1 MEEFEASSATAAETL
16 AKEFAAEKNDIIC
29 GFLKEKEII
38 ELMHREEMNDLVKKF
53 EEEKEYLR
61 HEFELEKEDLWQ
73 GCQKQQ
79 VEKRNEF
86 QREREKNETKQA
98 KDRQS
103 FERTLQMKYKDE
115 KLKMRQEYEDVIAEK
130 NEEIKMLRRE
140 LLRAQHQGDGLTR
153 SSPDDD
159 IYIKRSEHEDELR
172 RASNNFEFEKLEL
185 ERKCDRQKAEIVQV
199 FANQA
204 ERMNANF
211 DEEKQRMQQD
221 HQKELE
227 FKLDVTERLLAEK
240 SDLERKRM
248 IQQFEREITELKES
262 LEIGFKDRLLEKQ
275 EALDELEK
283 EKDALLNA
291 LHTERFSLAQ
301 VYNREISLLTNP
313 DQVTKE
319 DVEVALIDEIAK
331 LKQEHDNALI
341 EMDGKHKK
349 KIEVIKRG
357 QQPTKELELKHR
369 KEIERLKK
377 EFEKEKE
384 RLEAEFRKEQFNLL
398 KSFEFERN
406 DLDQRCEEIMNEK
419 EMEIQQKE
427 EDMRLLYEGE
437 LDELKSIVE
446 KQREELEVSK
456 QKLGDLAGEMEE
468 FVSEKSR
475 IEERLYKESN
485 QSQNL
490 EQTIDKNLRRY
501 EKILTEAEELHQQE
515 ISEKEKE
522 FTREINELKKR
533 LENENLDLQK
543 ENETIKLKLEEIQ
556 LATEN
561 AFVTN
566 SENILES
573 DLVGN
578 SASDEE
584 RSPAMGKEKSENVG
598 KKSTLQG
605 KEGQKVPVDKQERV
619 ERPLEKKEGK
629 VEGRVESSRI
639 EHDVN
644 AFLHKIR
651 EKLRNCIPEEENED
665 ILKGLQKSNKRMK
678 DAISQTIVEIDNL
691 CAGEDEHG
699 DVSLGDEQPKFS
711 IEVQLLA
718 LENILNEGDSS
729 LGSAKPGKDQLNE
742 KLRSIFIHAHR
753 CHEVE
758 KIKLKEE
765 HQDEINKL
773 LKEVAD
779 EKRVRVQDS
788 LETLRCFQELDLS
801 GDQFQNYG
809 ALKPPTEEKGTST
822 DDPDCTKDISS
833 LNGKTR
839 TGKENSTTPSDIKE
853 ELRSEKEDM
862 RRSIEELEKSF
873 MKEKEMLMEKLQT
886 QHKDFVMGADG
897 EIIENLLK
905 QKSSL
910 EDAFN
915 LERFY
920 LSRLYYLEMKE
931 ELEDILC
938 RKNEKMKR
946 DFERDKMVIVLKYES
961 EIADLHNLLAEK
973 GEMELRL
980 LQDRNDTMQK
990 LLASQKRNSP
1000 ERGKAGDRRNKKE
1013 RLEREKEKLEVKI
1026 PLKKEIAE
1034 LQKKRQ
1040 QEHEVAVANLKE
1052 AFDLIMDIMS
1062 SPPSFSRD
1070 DDQQLDRHS
1079 FVSEDPITSSVNSP
1093 EDKRSERNMNLT
1105 KTILLSEDDICC
1117 KDELKAALENLVEQV
1132 LKEDEDSVYDSETTS
1147 GASSDLESDDSG
1159 PTTVNGES
1167 DEGAYSGPESSDG
1180 DTLHIKKAELDF
1192 VFNLERFN
1200 LGRVYHGEYRDSLRK
1215 AMKKLAKAKDSLRNK
1230 RKDLENDMLSGIKTL
1245 VERTKFGD
1253 KNRPVSK
1260 RGIDA
1265 DTPEGEQ
1272 AVIIDHEDR
1281 THDDRQSTKTNKE
1294 DDRTANVSRDDELLE
1309 DFDGEIEND
1318 NIEDKKDKIP
1328 EETLEQPRLPG
1339 DESPKAVKAVIE
1351 DKLPG
1356 EVIWNEKNNQ
1366 DRPPSENYV
1375 ENAPMA
1381 DKNETEPES
1390 EIDPA
1395 ITVGNEDSPARLLK
1409 EPSLFEEKANEKSVT
1424 EQRDSISPSV
1434 ETTESQGLQYDKEKE
1449 PDSGAKIAPKD
1460 TSSEKPASKD
1470 DKLTTGDEGEVS
1482 RGRKAEE
1489 EDEPEIKPR
1498 NESFEKG
1505 GKKNIGKN
1513 KGNENQHAK
1522 QPIIAETKNLDD
1534 TDGERSEPGIKVR
1547 DPLEEKPLNKKP
1559 EKSTE
1564 ERGEAFQSNE
1574 GVDEDAG
1581 ERQEIMEEEIKA
1593 NINAKVST
1601 FEEPFIQN
1609 FERPTEGSGSTE
1621 EYEDSGKLDS
1631 EEQSANVEILT
1642 EAKDEDHVKGTK
1654 EDERIS
1660 AEKKS
1665 KDRDA
1670 TEVSTGED
1678 TKALDTESKVREK
1691 EEQPVMGKEDESRTP
1706 LDEEKWAAYD
1716 DDEGECREDN
1726 KTEDHAVEPDGE
1738 SELGNANVFKM
1749 KIEPSD
1755 MLTKEGEIFEQN
1767 DTPENDRLSETSNTQ
1782 SQTTDE
1788 EIENLHRQG
1797 SKSPVC
1803 DEDLIKQLN
1812 RNNKILQDKFNLLR
1826 ELVGRGFVDAIQELS
1841 DESDKEEN
1849 LIAIESLNNLYAEK
1863 EQLTDELK
1871 QVDLQMKELS
1881 EAGNDNL
1888 TDLNKRL
1895 DNEEMRLLHSL
1906 GKIDKSL
1913 KMDDDEKLTEHL
1925 LKEKEDVC
1933 TKLDEINNLLN
1944 EHKGVIVEPRNS
1956 DALTLPRLMC
1966 KKDVLKD
1973 DLYEKARQLNYK
1985 AKMLEKATHESGK
1998 ENQKMKNSLNSLTAQ
2013 LAALEDGLKESDND
2027 AYPAKSNK
2035 ELPPETKSL
2044 VKSKREAE
2052 NLRAKLEREIKREE
2066 SDIGRYGR
2074 MLEEQRN
2081 RLQPFKRKRKRIQDS
2096 LDLPSSTV
2104 SNEGNQ
2110 VSKQGGNYVKDG
2122 AEASDKSKTEAQ
2134 LVDKDNVSDSNDAE
2148 NERHLVVKAKI
2159 EELDFAISNL
2169 KLPLE
2174 LDKEVIEGI
2183 PVADILGIVNRVKPH
2198 TEEDLKCLDEE
2209 ILQEQDKLREA
2220 GFIHPSKLIEDLE
2233 EKENLTKEIDE
2244 LNNYKSSVDGF
2255 RNEDDFPFVNQLKN
2269 LIFKKESL
2277 EEKIFKLDSEVANEQ
2292 CNFLDA
2298 RQFKITGKLNVESES
2313 NIKGLLDIK
2322 ETLVTGLQDVNEKIL
2337 QSLSVGGLKGSQPE
2351 FIEECVERKVKL
2363 EDEIEKLQYKIDEET
2378 ISAAEMLADLLKQ
2391 KCAIN
2396 EELINIKENAIEEAK
2411 RLQREVSCN
2420 ADIPEEMNELLNRAL
2435 LTLEPETMSA
2445 GLQEGQELRQRQRVM
2460 EESVREKAES
2470 LREAKRLE
2478 QDPDEVEGTLEQ
2490 VIREKIPV
2498 DKKLRKIYEDQ
2509 NESKGTRLPLS
2520 FASKKQQEKRTG
2532 AKKLEHEPSMDGDTL
2547 DKLIACNTLE
2557 GTSIQEPLKD
2567 NDYASEAT
2575 LSLTS
2580 THEKDETDKGS
2591 EQSENCSGDKRREL
2605 QNSLHKTENR
2615 LKDMLQISRPSD
2627 ESEKYDLEKLKSL
2640 IAEKV
2645 KLKEDLRQTKLLEDL
2660 LNKKETLLQEQFCGK
2675 DAWKDHWER
2684 KREQE
2689 TELNKL
2695 NTLIFRRENE
2705 MLGMEA
2711 KKADK
2716 EKRLDKLNNDQ
2727 EALEEKIQTLKEN
2740 IDEER
2745 RVIEASLEALETTIS
2760 EQEKRSSEDEQALKQ
2775 ELLVLQDEIESCK
2788 KEAEEVEHEL
2798 NALKKENRQ
2807 AATPGDV
2814 LNLEKLLV
2822 EKENLREYLAEIDV
2836 TLDNS
2841 QTDAIEQ
2848 AAPTNIEELR
2858 KQKKELEI
2866 KLEEIREE
2874 RTKLDVEFEDEEM
2887 DEVMKELAKLKN
2899 ELEERRREISEQIR
2913 GSGVLGK
2920 LAEKR
2925 KERESK
2931 MPRYYI
2937 EGILDEMA
2945 RDEKTL
2951 TELIKEQED
2960 LKAASQRRRERLEDV
2975 VDLVKSKVGENLFK
2989 VITSIDPED
2998 SQPDRENEYRPG
3010 IDEVQGNE
3018 ATISKI
3024 LSDISAENKE
3034 LRHMNGELNSDLETL
3049 KEKTG
3054 EELVAVLLKQNQP
3067 EKELELQD
3075 LIVAVLD
3082 SEETLASLLWKQKE
3096 EMDSIK
3102 DMLGKDLLD
3111 SVLGKKSTLDTS
3123 NDVDST
3129 VELMAPTIMKKY
3141 DEDLQH
3147 VIAVYEKELDNLSHE
3162 NDLLKE
3168 KLGKDLSQA
3177 LLQMSNLPEPQVD
3190 MHNTEQ
3196 DPYSPSNTQGIKA
3209 GFDEVQFEGKPLST
3223 AVTKAGNSQSFVEG
3237 RVLPLKESFDSD
3249 STIAAGCETDSEK
3262 ERIAK
3267 ESIGSHDVLQPDTM
3281 EIKEP
3286 ERQQNQQVEDID
3298 LVNTDTLPEE
3308 DTTSS
3313 IKQSS
3318 IEARLD
3324 NIVESYFGSPVRKSK
3339 SHFSDEEEGMATGSL
3354 KAPAIMRHNGN
3365 TLEEVIAQYENDLE
3379 RSTNET
3385 TGGDSL
3391 RRNDRTDFQILD
3403 DIPEEEETVQGIL
3416 KAQDKNREILRLL
3429 KERLGEDLV
3438 YALVNESEEERHLD
3452 DPTTD
3457 DITSSEGEK
3466 HPIKSDIVG
3475 VGESK
3480 EDDKRKTQE
3489 KSQLTQ
3495 RHKPVKE
3502 HTLPEAE
3509 EKEDLKKKVSTRTKP
3524 AILKDD
3530 DSYSGQ
3536 GNLPEEDLPNRR
3548 ILKAPSIA
3556 IENKKTLADVIA
3568 SYENGLDS
3576 LQSKLGPSL
3585 TNTLLSMEN
3594 PTIGESEDS
3603 DHRMKE
3609 TPKKEW
3615 KEEAL
3620 SKKEQGKAD
3629 DKDNDMKID
3638 NKVTNAQQKTTER
3651 VSVEETYPAKELKA
3665 PDIMATSGKTLE
3677 EVIEDYEERIN
3688 EELNNLEKEVSL
3700 LKEKLGKDLFH
3711 TLFPQP
3717 NIEGEP
3723 SQTEKI
3729 DKQYPKESKP
3739 ESFSMVKVVS
3749 ADDDLKAK
3757 SLLRDDGNTVENVL
3771 RKYERQLE
3779 ELAKLAPN
3787 ENNEGISILDLT
3799 SNYEDKLADLKN
3811 ENKAFADRL
3820 KNLTEII
3827 GPDLLNK
3834 LENMEGEDS
3843 RKNDEDIDGV
3853 GEDGTQVAET
3863 MQKEGKSL
3871 EKVVRNYEKEL
3882 EVLREMFPNQGEE
3895 NDSISDI
3902 IKRYEDKIDDLE
3914 NRIKSLQ
3921 KGHDRLVN
3929 KIGNDLVGDIETS
3942 MLDDKESDGDTIY
3955 DPDGKLSTKQATFK
3969 SKDEGRLNAPEI
3981 MRRDDSTLEGV
3992 LETYEKALGLLP
4004 RQPGPPDDSFVDDK
4018 MHTFHGL
4025 MRENKILKDALG
4037 DSLATDLTATAEKA
4051 TAPISGV
4058 INPIFH
4064 LQGASKEGDETGE
4077 LNGLSEIMK
4086 QPGEQDA
4093 KDGMAIG
4100 SDVSQLEA
4108 KEPVKDAKETI
4119 ENTLKNYEKELKALR
4134 KLVPSEISEGVP
4146 VSDLVKEYEDTI
4158 EKLETEKN
4166 TLLTM
4171 LNDLNKNIGPGLM
4184 DEMQNFNTTKKE
4196 SGSDRLDGKKPFDL
4210 HAPVLMK
4217 NENKTLEDLIK
4228 RYENELGALRKLVPC
4243 QGEEAGAI
4251 SDIIRDYEDR
4261 LKDLGDKNRILNGE
4275 LSELEEKIGH
4285 GLVIDLKNV
4294 AINKAEETESV
4305 SETDEIGNTSV
4316 NKESHRDRFDGR
4328 KPSDLHAPILMENE
4342 KETLE
4347 GVIKR
4352 YENELNALR
4361 KLVPHEGQDASAISH
4376 IIKDYEDRL
4385 EDLADKNKILNDEL
4399 CGLKKAIGHGL
4410 VTDLKSLTVRKAG
4423 SMRSGSAT
4431 DENGNTSS
4439 NKESGSDR
4447 LDGRKPFELH
4457 APILMENE
4465 NKTLEGVVERYE
4477 NELDALRKLVP
4488 HQGEEAWEISDIIKD
4503 YEDRLEDLADT
4514 NQILKDELCGL
4525 EKKIGHGLVTDLKNL
4540 AVSEAEAKGG
4550 LSETDNGNTSAMKMK
4565 RTLKAPEIMNEKRL
4579 PLENIVATYEQDI
4592 YNLEREKNAYKNG
4605 LGQGLALVLMQL
4617 AKDRGSYSPEEFET
4631 YDLPATSKSNK
4642 ELPDKQEE
4650 QSEETN
4656 SKNMKQPIQKAVD
4669 DVETD
4674 DPATRPD
4681 ELKATDILREEGK
4694 DLGKILKN
4702 YERELEALR
4711 QITPDKIEDGMSIS
4725 DLINNYE
4732 DRFDNLKSENK
4743 LLSRKLDNLV
4753 ETIGQDLYDALD
4765 NFHLEGEQ
4773 GDAKDYPSDRA
4784 IDIEVVNLMKSDDR
4798 TLQNALKNY
4807 EKELIALRKLVPVE
4821 QGERSSI
4828 SDVIKEYE
4836 GKLEEIQQRNKD
4848 LRNNLEK
4855 LEEKIGSNLFKDLNK
4870 TYPEEDGAGSTSDNV
4885 GSQQKVWQSE
4895 TQLRS
4900 GTTDLKTEK
4909 ELTLEDILTSQEK
4922 DLKDLTKE
4930 NKALKD
4936 GLGPR
4941 LAKTLL
4947 NVAEEKEMSP
4957 RKDLAA
4963 RSHESKTKVTEE
4975 PIASTLPKRG
4985 KGYKK
4990 QRIDKGSMEDLTKVY
5005 AQPFEQTNND
5015 EADIST
5021 ASPLGD
5027 LKAETLIRNEGR
5039 TIENILKNHE
5049 KEIQTLTELIPSNNG
5064 ISISD
5069 VVAKYEDS
5077 IESLENEK
5085 HLLISRLDN
5094 LEQKIGPKLFSAVE
5108 NGEPKVDL
5116 RLEDDK
5122 DHRHE
5127 GTLMAPGVMQADGRT
5142 LENVVKTYEKELDA
5156 LRSLLPNEGE
5166 GRSINDMVKDY
5177 EDKLDQLIGENESLR
5192 SDSER
5197 LVKRI
5202 GPSLANDIQ
5211 NLEEV
5216 SNDIIEGVNQSDEKS
5231 DSETENL
5238 VKDLKVTKIMDVKK
5252 STLEDVLETYENA
5265 LGIFLSDSSPTMDE
5279 LSSESFI
5286 DNHKST
5292 IEELKQQND
5301 ILKNSLGVSLS
5312 QRLLDIAKDDE
5323 GSYKNEETAKI
5334 TGEETDR
5341 DFKAKESITVSKHPT
5356 QESSQKDAVR
5366 KRQSSPGELKAESF
5380 VREEGR
5386 TIENILKNYEKE
5398 LEALKSLVPTDSNQQ
5413 MDAISSLVTKYED
5426 EIDELKKDKSNFKE
5440 RLEFLESKIGPELMN
5455 DMEKQKYLDTKGNE
5469 DGLEGVRSELKAPG
5483 IMEEENRT
5491 LEAVIKCYEKE
5502 LDALRKLAPNQE
5514 DGQQVSISDII
5525 KDYEEKLDELKE
5537 KNNVLQS
5544 DYDSLTDRLGRNLV
5558 KDIQRLGEDDFERE
5572 PYFKEES
5579 ETKGEMKT
5587 AETGKQLNAPKIMQ
5601 ENNLTLE
5608 NILEIYEDTL
5618 GFNFDRPDSLNEDT
5632 GNAKVTENQL
5642 QAFKDLQEEHKIL
5655 KNTLGETL
5663 ARNILE
5669 MGKAKERE
5677 ALGHDD
5683 DSMQCKDA
5691 ERHDT
5696 FSELAQDERYFDRE
5710 ESTPSDDFK
5719 ANALLRNKGSTVED
5733 VLKNYEKEI
5742 EALSKLIPSEAEL
5755 GYSISD
5761 LIRDYEERIEGL
5773 KTKSCSLQSRLEY
5786 LTQKIGQDLVTDL
5799 ESPASARK
5807 RTEDDLKATKVA
5819 QKDGKTLEDIVR
5831 NYEKELEALRKI
5843 VAEQGENPYTI
5854 ADMVQEYQDKVE
5866 QFKIENESLKNEF
5879 GFLKQRIGSDLI
5891 EDVIT
5896 INSEVTKNDSNNN
5909 EEAQIVNNQSKLKA
5923 PRIMQ
5928 EKNATLEDVL
5938 QSYEMALSTTSG
5950 DEVMSKVRDDLH
5962 DKRIENLQRE
5972 NKVLKDSLGD
5982 NLAQRLLEANVVKD
5996 VARSKQFDD
6005 LKSPTP
6011 QVHRE
6016 TDKEKEAGE
6025 SEHPSPEV
6033 LASELKATA
6042 LIIDEGRT
6050 IENVLRNYERDL
6062 EALSRIDRNEAEIT
6076 SSNNARYGNEIL
6088 KFSLKKD
6095 EQDAVADRVG
6105 DPMTSASNRV
6115 SRSSDDEIE
6124 LLKEKVG
6131 SDLINELL
6139 LIDENDSGPKRRWEA
6154 VEKMKEEENTLAD
6167 ILDTYER
6174 ELERLKREKNAIEA
6188 LVNDNEGDDQSAL
6201 DIISQYEDEIEHLKN
6216 KNKEFEARLSV
6227 LIARIGDNLINDVLS
6242 IHYHQARMPRSSL
6255 RALEIMGKEER
6266 QLSAIL
6272 EQYENDITKLARE
6285 NEVLKAIA
6293 SKEKVDGKPLTSL
6306 VSEYERK
6313 IQKLLDDK
6321 HRAEVNLRVLSEKVG
6336 GSLASALLRPGEKGQ
6351 STPLDALQI
6360 MENERKTLAEV
6371 TEQYETDLA
6380 RIKREIGALKGL
6392 VSKDLETSSFMDR
6405 ILKYQDEISKLNN
6418 KIQEQALLEKKVGI
6432 DLSRQLTTLD
6442 ENVGESLQNVT
6453 FKAIDIL
6460 EKDKDTTLADVLKDY
6475 EEELPKK
6482 EHEILTLKELV
6493 SGDILEIA
6501 TSQEN
6506 EIDELKKVKSILAN
6520 ELDLISDK
6528 IGRELADEIMK
6539 RPHQQRKPEL
6549 NQFYIE
6555 IVERMETE
6563 AKPLADILEDYEK
6576 EIGLTRNRNEELR
6589 NRENTFAEVSEKI
6602 GKDLLNELLKGDS
6615 PEGSQTDTKPLF
6627 QALELMSME
6636 EKTLGEVI
6644 VNYENELEKLR
6655 RENGAL
6661 RLLPE
6666 KGTSQGNSVL
6676 DILSNYEEKIEK
6688 LTEENREFNKRLQ
6701 KLSERVGAELT
6712 NELLKLPDVLGKS
6725 SAESVIELKA
6735 LKRLND
6741 GQITLA
6747 HVLQNYERR
6756 LREDEEDDLGP
6767 LISGK
6772 PITEDVK
6779 YAELVRVS
6787 ESEPEITDSKDEPF
6801 KKSRHLPRDVLNEI
6815 DSDLYRPV
6823 DSKEISPADQEQMKN
6838 LVDVNT
6844 TLRNKVDRLSR
6855 MVGRELAEEL
6865 MRPPE
6870 DIDGDF
6876 KAAVKFS
6883 SVRDLYA
6890 FDDVVTERATLAQ
6903 VLESYEKQLK
6913 ETSQNEKADPGQ
6925 PLVEGRILKEDIKRA
6940 HLVRANEYEITALI
6954 MPGDQCSVEEN
6965 ICDIGEG
6972 EIVRHHK
6979 LPSADSHLAQDEEGT
6994 AATNKHAG
7002 RDETDSRIAPVDL
7015 DLTAL
7020 EDLIWDKPQTMTH
7033 SKESVTESASCK
7045 DQGIVQEEIIRVEIS
7060 KREEHFNSEYM
7071 EELFGSDFK
7080 VLKQEDQHEE
7090 PDSKWAEMYLNEKP
7104 SETSE
7109 SDNYELESLQN
7120 KVKELEKE
7128 LEEEKNLKK
7137 RYEKD
7142 VQDLLQDIV
7151 DLKMQ
7156 QTVDEDDETQEY
7168 TRNRIKEEIELMQD
7182 NKQLQEDLRM
7192 EKKKRLS
7199 IEESK
7204 KDLLDEVDS
7213 LMREKEILLR
7223 QQNDAKD
7230 NEKLL
7235 EDMINL
7241 RKKLGELDTE
7251 NKHLNK
7257 EVKELKEALSDVVV
7271 NHDDEKNKLLADC
7284 EKEKSQMMEELM
7296 SSKLELE
7303 NQLQELLGMNDDLK
7317 GTINNLQDELKESS
7331 EKLSMEGTTP
7341 TEHEPRGAEIN
7352 NNEETSIFLV
7362 QKLKLLEKEANENE
7376 RNLLRERE
7384 KNEKLK
7390 EQLDGTENVLK
7401 QTLTKHQDEIKSIQ
7415 TKKAMQEDELRKEIE
7430 ILASK
7435 LQLEKES
7442 AEQQRIDLEI
7452 TVQRERERLKEDIEI
7467 EHEREKK
7474 RLKYEFEDKEEEITR
7489 QGRNR
7494 SAELEEQWKKEREE
7508 LQAIFR
7514 VEKEKLQKAFDDELN
7529 TKITENDEQYKRKN
7543 EEMTK
7548 EMNQKF
7554 AKEKME
7560 ITATVEKKIYE
7571 QLLDKNITAETDFQE
7586 VLSKILQEHAKEIEG
7601 VESDIRKAEERF
7613 KEDKNK
7619 LIEQNDSEKGALK
7632 KLHEDEKK
7640 ALESTIQNLL
7650 KEVVRLK
7657 QQRKEIRMIH
7667 KKEKET
7673 MEEVYE
7679 RDRITLKEDWEQYK
7693 RDLLEKLQEDFDKK
7707 LESETTKVGTRLE
7720 EMKQELGKSEQR
7732 RKELE
7737 ERLKGNAIDSEHV
7750 RACGEAK
7757 GDKIDKDD
7765 EVHAR
7770 ELKAVKKSLEEE
7782 YDNKLKEEK
7791 RKFEET
7797 LQGLR
7802 REIGNLQEKRRLIQD
7817 KIYNQDPT
7825 LVDRNLIEKSIANY
7839 KAEILSKMEEEVTQ
7853 KIAREKK
7860 PLEETIKEQQIEIDD
7875 LKKQRWE
7882 LRNQIRRER
7891 SKLEDEFDLERERM
7905 ENQFLREK
7913 EELKNKLETRLQ
7925 REMTKRVMEDKVNRA
7940 VSPISNVSTE
7950 FCFKKHIS

>member
-16 AKEFAAEKNDIIC
+16 AKEFAEEKNDIIC

-38 ELMHREEMNDLVKKF
+38 ELMHREEMIDLVKKF

-61 HEFELEKEDLWQ
+61 HEFELEKEGLLQ
-73 GCQKQQ
+73 GFQKQQ

-86 QREREKNETKQA
+86 QCEREKVETKQA

-140 LLRAQHQGDGLTR
+140 LLRTQHQGGGLTR
-153 SSPDDD
+153 SSPDGD

-172 RASNNFEFEKLEL
+172 RASNNFEIEKLEL

-221 HQKELE
+221 HQKELQ
-227 FKLDVTERLLAEK
+227 FKLEVTERLLAEK

-275 EALDELEK
+275 EALDELQKEK
-283 EKDALLNA
+283 EALLNA

-319 DVEVALIDEIAK
+319 DVEVAFIDEIAK

-341 EMDGKHKK
+341 EMDGQHKK

-384 RLEAEFRKEQFNLL
+384 SLEVEFRKEQFNLL

-406 DLDQRCEEIMNEK
+406 DLDQRYEEIVNEK

-427 EDMRLLYEGE
+427 EDMRLLYERE
-437 LDELKSIVE
+437 LEELKSIVE

-490 EQTIDKNLRRY
+490 EQTVDKNLRRY
-501 EKILTEAEELHQQE
+501 EKMLKEAEELHQQE

-522 FTREINELKKR
+522 FTREINELRKR

-561 AFVTN
+561 AFVTS

-578 SASDEE
+578 GASDEE
-584 RSPAMGKEKSENVG
+584 RSPAMGKEKSEHVG
-598 KKSTLQG
+598 DKNLLQG
-605 KEGQKVPVDKQERV
+605 KEGQKGPVDKQERV

-629 VEGRVESSRI
+629 VEGHVQSSRI

-665 ILKGLQKSNKRMK
+665 ILKGLQISNKRMK
-678 DAISQTIVEIDNL
+678 DAINQTIVEIDNL

-699 DVSLGDEQPKFS
+699 VASLGDEQPKFS
-711 IEVQLLA
+711 IEVHLLA
-718 LENILNEGDSS
+718 LENILKEGDSF
-729 LGSAKPGKDQLNE
+729 LGSEKPGKDQLNE

-765 HQDEINKL
+765 HQEEINKL

-788 LETLRCFQELDLS
+788 LETLRCFQELDPS

-822 DDPDCTKDISS
+822 DDRDCTKDISS
-833 LNGKTR
+833 PNGKTR
-839 TGKENSTTPSDIKE
+839 TGKENGATPSDIEE

-862 RRSIEELEKSF
+862 RRSIAELEKSF
-873 MKEKEMLMEKLQT
+873 MREKEMLMEKLQT
-886 QHKDFVMGADG
+886 QHKDFVMRADG

-910 EDAFN
+910 EEAFN

-931 ELEDILC
+931 ELEDILR

-946 DFERDKMVIVLKYES
+946 DFEHDKMVIVLKYES

-990 LLASQKRNSP
+990 LLASQKRKSP

-1013 RLEREKEKLEVKI
+1013 RLEREKEKMEVKI

-1040 QEHEVAVANLKE
+1040 KEHEVAVANLKE

-1062 SPPSFSRD
+1062 SPPSFSRED
-1070 DDQQLDRHS
+1070 DEQLDRYS
-1079 FVSEDPITSSVNSP
+1079 FVSEDPITSSVNLP
-1093 EDKRSERNMNLT
+1093 EDKRSERSMKLT
-1105 KTILLSEDDICC
+1105 KELLLSEDDICS

-1132 LKEDEDSVYDSETTS
+1132 LKEEEDSVYDSETTS

-1167 DEGAYSGPESSDG
+1167 DEGAYSGPESNDG

-1200 LGRVYHGEYRDSLRK
+1200 LGRVYYGEYRDSLRK
-1215 AMKKLAKAKDSLRNK
+1215 ATKKLAKAKDSLRNK
-1230 RKDLENDMLSGIKTL
+1230 RKDLENDMLSGIQTL

-1253 KNRPVSK
+1253 KNSSVSK
-1260 RGIDA
+1260 GGTDA
-1265 DTPEGEQ
+1265 ETPEGEQ
-1272 AVIIDHEDR
+1272 AVITDHEDR
-1281 THDDRQSTKTNKE
+1281 TQDDREPTKTNKE
-1294 DDRTANVSRDDELLE
+1294 DDRTANVSGDDELLE
-1309 DFDGEIEND
+1309 DSHGDIEND
-1318 NIEDKKDKIP
+1318 HIEAKKDNFQDKIP
-1328 EETLEQPRLPG
+1328 EETLEQPTLPG

-1351 DKLPG
+1351 DRPPA

-1366 DRPPSENYV
+1366 DRPPGENYV

-1381 DKNETEPES
+1381 DRNKTETES
-1390 EIDPA
+1390 EVDPG
-1395 ITVGNEDSPARLLK
+1395 ITKVNEDSPARLLK

-1434 ETTESQGLQYDKEKE
+1434 GTTESPGLQYDKEKE

-1460 TSSEKPASKD
+1460 TSSEKPASND

-1482 RGRKAEE
+1482 RGSKGEE
-1489 EDEPEIKPR
+1489 EDEPEMKSR
-1498 NESFEKG
+1498 NEFFEKRA
-1505 GKKNIGKN
+1505 KKNIGEN
-1513 KGNENQHAK
+1513 KGNENQHAT
-1522 QPIIAETKNLDD
+1522 QPILAETEDLGD
-1534 TDGERSEPGIKVR
+1534 TDGERLEPGMKVR
-1547 DPLEEKPLNKKP
+1547 DPPEENPLNKKS
-1559 EKSTE
+1559 EKPTE
-1564 ERGEAFQSNE
+1564 ERGEAFQS
-1574 GVDEDAG
+1574 
-1581 ERQEIMEEEIKA
+1581 
-1593 NINAKVST
+1593 T
-1601 FEEPFIQN
+1601 FEEAFIQS

-1631 EEQSANVEILT
+1631 EEQSVSVQVLT
-1642 EAKDEDHVKGTK
+1642 EAEDEDHVKGTK

-1660 AEKKS
+1660 AGKKS

-1670 TEVSTGED
+1670 TEVSAGED
-1678 TKALDTESKVREK
+1678 TKALDTESEVGEK
-1691 EEQPVMGKEDESRTP
+1691 EEQPVMGKADESHTL
-1706 LDEEKWAAYD
+1706 LDEEEWVAYD
-1716 DDEGECREDN
+1716 DNEGECREDN
-1726 KTEDHAVEPDGE
+1726 KTEDHAVEPNGE
-1738 SELGNANVFKM
+1738 FELGNATEFKM

-1755 MLTKEGEIFEQN
+1755 MLTKEGEIFEEN
-1767 DTPENDRLSETSNTQ
+1767 DTPENDRLSEMLNTQ

-1812 RNNKILQDKFNLLR
+1812 KNNKILQDKFNLLR
-1826 ELVGRGFVDAIQELS
+1826 ELVGRRFVDAIQELS
-1841 DESDKEEN
+1841 DENDKEKN
-1849 LIAIESLNNLYAEK
+1849 LIALESLNNLYAEK

-1871 QVDLQMKELS
+1871 QVDSQMKELS
-1881 EAGNDNL
+1881 EAGDDNL

-1895 DNEEMRLLHSL
+1895 DDEEMRLLHSL
-1906 GKIDKSL
+1906 GKIDKAL
-1913 KMDDDEKLTEHL
+1913 KMNDDEKLTEHL

-1933 TKLDEINNLLN
+1933 TKLDEISNLLN
-1944 EHKGVIVEPRNS
+1944 EHKGVIIEPRNS

-1973 DLYEKARQLNYK
+1973 DLCEKARHLNFK
-1985 AKMLEKATHESGK
+1985 AKMLEKATDESEK
-1998 ENQKMKNSLNSLTAQ
+1998 EKEKMKSALNRLTAQ
-2013 LAALEDGLKESDND
+2013 LAALEDGLKESDDD

-2044 VKSKREAE
+2044 VKSEKEAE
-2052 NLRAKLEREIKREE
+2052 NLRAKLEREIKRAE

-2096 LDLPSSTV
+2096 LDLPNSKV
-2104 SNEGNQ
+2104 SNDGNQ
-2110 VSKQGGNYVKDG
+2110 VSKQSRNYVKDG
-2122 AEASDKSKTEAQ
+2122 VEASDKRKTEAQ

-2148 NERHLVVKAKI
+2148 SERQGVVKAKI
-2159 EELDFAISNL
+2159 EELNFAISNL
-2169 KLPLE
+2169 NLPFELE
-2174 LDKEVIEGI
+2174 KEVIEGI
-2183 PVADILGIVNRVKPH
+2183 PVADILGIIDRVKPH
-2198 TEEDLKCLDEE
+2198 TEEELKCLDKK

-2220 GFIHPSKLIEDLE
+2220 GFSQPSKLIEDLE
-2233 EKENLTKEIDE
+2233 KKENLTREIDE
-2244 LNNYKSSVDGF
+2244 VNNYKSGVDGF
-2255 RNEDDFPFVNQLKN
+2255 RNEDDFPFVKQLQN

-2277 EEKIFKLDSEVANEQ
+2277 EEKISKLDGEIANEQ
-2292 CNFLDA
+2292 YNFLDA
-2298 RQFKITGKLNVESES
+2298 RQFKITGKVNKESES
-2313 NIKGLLDIK
+2313 NIRGLLDIK
-2322 ETLVTGLQDVNEKIL
+2322 ATLVIGLQHVNEKIL
-2337 QSLSVGGLKGSQPE
+2337 QSLSEGGLKGSQPE

-2396 EELINIKENAIEEAK
+2396 EELINIRENAIEEAK
-2411 RLQREVSCN
+2411 RLQRGVSCN

-2435 LTLEPETMSA
+2435 LTLEPESMSA
-2445 GLQEGQELRQRQRVM
+2445 GLQEGQELRERQRVM
-2460 EESVREKAES
+2460 EENVREKAES

-2478 QDPDEVEGTLEQ
+2478 QDPDEVEGALEQ
-2490 VIREKIPV
+2490 VIREKIPI
-2498 DKKLRKIYEDQ
+2498 DKELRKIYEDE
-2509 NESKGTRLPLS
+2509 NERKGTRLPLS
-2520 FASKKQQEKRTG
+2520 FASKNPEERRTR
-2532 AKKLEHEPSMDGDTL
+2532 AKKLEHESSMDGDTL
-2547 DKLIACNTLE
+2547 GKLIACNTLE
-2557 GTSIQEPLKD
+2557 GKSIQEPLKD
-2567 NDYASEAT
+2567 NNSVSEAT
-2575 LSLTS
+2575 LSLPS
-2580 THEKDETDKGS
+2580 THEKDETEKGS
-2591 EQSENCSGDKRREL
+2591 EESENCSGDKRREL
-2605 QNSLHKTENR
+2605 QNSLRKTENR
-2615 LKDMLQISRPSD
+2615 LKNMLQISRPSD
-2627 ESEKYDLEKLKSL
+2627 ESEEYDLEKLKSL

-2675 DAWKDHWER
+2675 DAWEDHWER
-2684 KREQE
+2684 KRKQE

-2695 NTLIFRRENE
+2695 NALIDRRENE
-2705 MLGMEA
+2705 MLEMEA
-2711 KKADK
+2711 KKADR
-2716 EKRLDKLNNDQ
+2716 EKTLDKLNNDQ
-2727 EALEEKIQTLKEN
+2727 EAIDEKIQTLREN

-2745 RVIEASLEALETTIS
+2745 RVVEDNLEELKATIS

-2775 ELLVLQDEIESCK
+2775 ELQVLQDEIELCK
-2788 KEAEEVEHEL
+2788 REAEEVEQEL
-2798 NALKKENRQ
+2798 IALKKENRQ
-2807 AATPGDV
+2807 AAIPGDV

-2836 TLDNS
+2836 TLDDS
-2841 QTDAIEQ
+2841 QTDTIEQ
-2848 AAPTNIEELR
+2848 AAPTNIEESR
-2858 KQKKELEI
+2858 KQKKEVEI
-2866 KLEEIREE
+2866 KLNEIREE
-2874 RTKLDVEFEDEEM
+2874 RTKLDVQFEDEEM

-2913 GSGVLGK
+2913 GSGVVGK

-2925 KERESK
+2925 KERENK

-2960 LKAASQRRRERLEDV
+2960 LKAASQRERERLEDV
-2975 VDLVKSKVGENLFK
+2975 VDLMKSKVGEDLFN
-2989 VITSIDPED
+2989 VITSIGAED
-2998 SQPDRENEYRPG
+2998 SQPDSENEYRPG
-3010 IDEVQGNE
+3010 IDEVQGDG

-3049 KEKTG
+3049 KEKIG
-3054 EELVAVLLKQNQP
+3054 EELVEALLKQNPP
-3067 EKELELQD
+3067 EKELKLQD
-3075 LIVAVLD
+3075 LIVAVRD

-3096 EMDSIK
+3096 EMDLIK

-3111 SVLGKKSTLDTS
+3111 SVLGKEDTLDRSSDADSTL
-3123 NDVDST
+3123 
-3129 VELMAPTIMKKY
+3129 ELMAPTIMKKY

-3147 VIAVYEKELDNLSHE
+3147 VIAVYEKELGNLSHE

-3177 LLQMSNLPEPQVD
+3177 LLQMSKLPEPQVD

-3196 DPYSPSNTQGIKA
+3196 DPYSPSNTQDIKA
-3209 GFDEVQFEGKPLST
+3209 GFDEVQCEGKPLST
-3223 AVTKAGNSQSFVEG
+3223 AVTKGGNSQSSVEG
-3237 RVLPLKESFDSD
+3237 RVLPLKERFDSD
-3249 STIAAGCETDSEK
+3249 STIAARCETDGEK

-3267 ESIGSHDVLQPDTM
+3267 GSTGSHDVLQPETM
-3281 EIKEP
+3281 EIKEH
-3286 ERQQNQQVEDID
+3286 EREKNQQVEDID
-3298 LVNTDTLPEE
+3298 LFNVTDTLPEE
-3308 DTTSS
+3308 ETKPS

-3318 IEARLD
+3318 IEARLH
-3324 NIVESYFGSPVRKSK
+3324 NIVESHFGSPVQKSK
-3339 SHFSDEEEGMATGSL
+3339 SHFSDEEEGMVKESL

-3379 RSTNET
+3379 RSSNET
-3385 TGGDSL
+3385 TGGDLL
-3391 RRNDRTDFQILD
+3391 RRDDTCDFEILD
-3403 DIPEEEETVQGIL
+3403 EIPEEEETMQGIL
-3416 KAQDKNREILRLL
+3416 QAQEKNWEILRLL
-3429 KERLGEDLV
+3429 KERIGEDLV
-3438 YALVNESEEERHLD
+3438 YTLVSETGGDRHLD

-3457 DITSSEGEK
+3457 DITASEGERR
-3466 HPIKSDIVG
+3466 PIKSDTVG
-3475 VGESK
+3475 FGESK
-3480 EDDKRKTQE
+3480 QDDKRKTQE

-3495 RHKPVKE
+3495 RRGPVEE
-3502 HTLPEAE
+3502 HALSGAE
-3509 EKEDLKKKVSTRTKP
+3509 EKEDLKKKFSPRTKP
-3524 AILKDD
+3524 AIIIED
-3530 DSYSGQ
+3530 DSYFGQ
-3536 GNLPEEDLPNRR
+3536 RNLPEEDLATKRK
-3548 ILKAPSIA
+3548 LKAPSIA

-3594 PTIGESEDS
+3594 LTIDESEHS
-3603 DHRMKE
+3603 DHRTRE

-3615 KEEAL
+3615 KEEAP
-3620 SKKEQGKAD
+3620 SKKEQGKVD
-3629 DKDNDMKID
+3629 DKDSYMKTD
-3638 NKVTNAQQKTTER
+3638 NKVTNAQQKTAEL

-3711 TLFPQP
+3711 TLLLQP
-3717 NIEGEP
+3717 NIEEEP
-3723 SQTEKI
+3723 SQTEKL
-3729 DKQYPKESKP
+3729 DQQYPKESEP
-3739 ESFSMVKVVS
+3739 ESFSTVKEVS
-3749 ADDDLKAK
+3749 AEDDLKAK

-3779 ELAKLAPN
+3779 ELAKLVPN

-3820 KNLTEII
+3820 KKLTEII

-3843 RKNDEDIDGV
+3843 RQNDEDIDGV
-3853 GEDGTQVAET
+3853 GEDGIQVAET

-3895 NDSISDI
+3895 NNSISDV
-3902 IKRYEDKIDDLE
+3902 IKGYEDKIDDLE

-3942 MLDDKESDGDTIY
+3942 MLDDKESDGDIIY
-3955 DPDGKLSTKQATFK
+3955 DPDSKLSTKQATFK

-3981 MRRDDSTLEGV
+3981 MRRDDSTLEDV

-4004 RQPGPPDDSFVDDK
+4004 RQPAPPDDSSVDDK

-4037 DSLATDLTATAEKA
+4037 DSLATNLIATAEKA
-4051 TAPISGV
+4051 TAPISGDK
-4058 INPIFH
+4058 NPIFH
-4064 LQGASKEGDETGE
+4064 LQSASKEGDETGE
-4077 LNGLSEIMK
+4077 LNGLSEEKNKDMAAEPAEIMK

-4100 SDVSQLEA
+4100 SDASELEA
-4108 KEPVKDAKETI
+4108 KEPAKDAKETI
-4119 ENTLKNYEKELKALR
+4119 ENTLKNYEMELEVLR
-4134 KLVPSEISEGVP
+4134 KLVPSEVSEGVP
-4146 VSDLVKEYEDTI
+4146 VSDLVKKYEDTI

-4184 DEMQNFNTTKKE
+4184 DEMENFNTTKKE

-4210 HAPVLMK
+4210 HAPILMK
-4217 NENKTLEDLIK
+4217 NENKTLEDVVK
-4228 RYENELGALRKLVPC
+4228 RYENELDALRKLVPR

-4261 LKDLGDKNRILNGE
+4261 LKDLGDENKILNDE

-4285 GLVIDLKNV
+4285 ALVIDLKNV
-4294 AINKAEETESV
+4294 AINKAEATESV

-4352 YENELNALR
+4352 YETELNALR
-4361 KLVPHEGQDASAISH
+4361 KLVPHEGQDASTISH

-4399 CGLKKAIGHGL
+4399 CGLKEAIGHGL

-4423 SMRSGSAT
+4423 AMRSGSAT
-4431 DENGNTSS
+4431 DENTSS

-4457 APILMENE
+4457 APMLMANE
-4465 NKTLEGVVERYE
+4465 NKTLEGVVKRYE

-4488 HQGEEAWEISDIIKD
+4488 HQGEEAGEISDIIRD
-4503 YEDRLEDLADT
+4503 YEDKLEDLADT

-4525 EKKIGHGLVTDLKNL
+4525 EEKIGHGLVTDLKNL
-4540 AVSEAEAKGG
+4540 AVTEAEAKGS
-4550 LSETDNGNTSAMKMK
+4550 LSETDNGNTSAMKIK
-4565 RTLKAPEIMNEKRL
+4565 RTLKAPEIMNEKSL
-4579 PLENIVATYEQDI
+4579 SLENIVATYEQDI

-4605 LGQGLALVLMQL
+4605 LGQGLALVLIQL

-4631 YDLPATSKSNK
+4631 YDPPATSKSNK
-4642 ELPDKQEE
+4642 GLPDKQEE
-4650 QSEETN
+4650 QTEETN
-4656 SKNMKQPIQKAVD
+4656 SKNTKQPIQKAVD

-4681 ELKATDILREEGK
+4681 ELKATNILREEGK

-4702 YERELEALR
+4702 YEKELEALR
-4711 QITPDKIEDGMSIS
+4711 QMTPDKTEDGMSIS

-4732 DRFDNLKSENK
+4732 DRFNNLESENK

-4765 NFHLEGEQ
+4765 NFHLEGEE
-4773 GDAKDYPSDRA
+4773 DAAKDYPSDRE

-4798 TLQNALKNY
+4798 TLQNAVKNY
-4807 EKELIALRKLVPVE
+4807 EKELIALRKLVPIE
-4821 QGERSSI
+4821 QDGSGSI

-4836 GKLEEIQQRNKD
+4836 GKLEEIQQRNKYLSD
-4848 LRNNLEK
+4848 NLDK

-4870 TYPEEDGAGSTSDNV
+4870 TYPEGDGAGSTSDNV

-4900 GTTDLKTEK
+4900 GTTELKTEK
-4909 ELTLEDILTSQEK
+4909 EMTLEDIMTSQEK
-4922 DLKDLTKE
+4922 NLKDLTKE

-4963 RSHESKTKVTEE
+4963 RRHESKTKVKEE
-4975 PIASTLPKRG
+4975 PMASTLPKRG
-4985 KGYKK
+4985 MGYKK

-5005 AQPFEQTNND
+5005 AQPFDQTNND
-5015 EADIST
+5015 EADVST

-5039 TIENILKNHE
+5039 TIENILKNYE
-5049 KEIQTLTELIPSNNG
+5049 KEIETLTELVPSNNG

-5077 IESLENEK
+5077 IESQENEK

-5094 LEQKIGPKLFSAVE
+5094 LEQKIGPKLFNAVE

-5116 RLEDDK
+5116 RLEDDM
-5122 DHRHE
+5122 DHGHE
-5127 GTLMAPGVMQADGRT
+5127 GALMAPGVMQAEGRT

-5177 EDKLDQLIGENESLR
+5177 EDKVDQLIGENESLR

-5211 NLEEV
+5211 NLEEI
-5216 SNDIIEGVNQSDEKS
+5216 SNDIIEGANQSDEKS

-5238 VKDLKVTKIMDVKK
+5238 VKDLKVTKIMDIKK

-5265 LGIFLSDSSPTMDE
+5265 LGILLSDSSPTMDE

-5286 DNHKST
+5286 DNHTST
-5292 IEELKQQND
+5292 IEDLKREND

-5334 TGEETDR
+5334 SGGETDR
-5341 DFKAKESITVSKHPT
+5341 DFKAKESITISKHPP

-5398 LEALKSLVPTDSNQQ
+5398 LETLKSLVPTDSNQPI
-5413 MDAISSLVTKYED
+5413 DAISSLVTKYEE
-5426 EIDELKKDKSNFKE
+5426 EIDELKKEKNNFKE

-5455 DMEKQKYLDTKGNE
+5455 DMEKQKYLGTKGNK

-5491 LEAVIKCYEKE
+5491 LEAAIKCYEKE
-5502 LDALRKLAPNQE
+5502 LDALRKLAPNQK

-5525 KDYEEKLDELKE
+5525 KDYEERLEELKE
-5537 KNNVLQS
+5537 KNNVFQS
-5544 DYDSLTDRLGRNLV
+5544 YYDSLTDRLGRNLV
-5558 KDIQRLGEDDFERE
+5558 KDIQRLSEDDFERE
-5572 PYFKEES
+5572 PPFKEES
-5579 ETKGEMKT
+5579 EIKGEMKT

-5601 ENNLTLE
+5601 EKNLTLE

-5632 GNAKVTENQL
+5632 GNAKVTEKQL

-5655 KNTLGETL
+5655 KHTLGETL
-5663 ARNILE
+5663 ARIILE

-5683 DSMQCKDA
+5683 ESMQCKDA

-5696 FSELAQDERYFDRE
+5696 FSELAQDERYLDRE
-5710 ESTPSDDFK
+5710 VSTPWDDLK
-5719 ANALLRNKGSTVED
+5719 ANALLRDKGSTVED

-5742 EALSKLIPSEAEL
+5742 EALSKLIPSETEL

-5761 LIRDYEERIEGL
+5761 LIRDYEEKIEGL
-5773 KTKSCSLQSRLEY
+5773 KTKRCSLQSRLEY

-5799 ESPASARK
+5799 ESPVSARK

-5831 NYEKELEALRKI
+5831 NYEKELDVLRNI

-5854 ADMVQEYQDKVE
+5854 ADMVQEYQDRVE
-5866 QFKIENESLKNEF
+5866 QFKTENESLKNEF

-5891 EDVIT
+5891 EDVIA

-5909 EEAQIVNNQSKLKA
+5909 EEAQILNNQSKLKA

-5938 QSYEMALSTTSG
+5938 QSYEIALSTTSG
-5950 DEVMSKVRDDLH
+5950 DEVMSKVRDDLD

-5982 NLAQRLLEANVVKD
+5982 SLAQRLLEANVVKD
-5996 VARSKQFDD
+5996 FARSKQFDD

-6011 QVHRE
+6011 QVDRE

-6033 LASELKATA
+6033 LTSELKATA
-6042 LIIDEGRT
+6042 LIIDEGKT
-6050 IENVLRNYERDL
+6050 IENVLRNYERNL
-6062 EALSRIDRNEAEIT
+6062 KALSRTDRNEAEIT
-6076 SSNNARYGNEIL
+6076 SSDNAKYGNEIL
-6088 KFSLKKD
+6088 EFSLRKD
-6095 EQDAVADRVG
+6095 EDDAVADRVG

-6139 LIDENDSGPKRRWEA
+6139 LIDENDLGRKRRWEA

-6174 ELERLKREKNAIEA
+6174 ELERLKREKNAMGV

-6216 KNKEFEARLSV
+6216 KNKEFEVRLSV

-6242 IHYHQARMPRSSL
+6242 IHYHQARTPRSSL
-6255 RALEIMGKEER
+6255 RALEIMGQEER

-6272 EQYENDITKLARE
+6272 EQYENDINKLTRE

-6313 IQKLLDDK
+6313 IQKLLDEK

-6336 GSLASALLRPGEKGQ
+6336 GSLASALLRPGEKEQ

-6380 RIKREIGALKGL
+6380 RMKREISALKGL

-6405 ILKYQDEISKLNN
+6405 IFKYEDEISKLNN
-6418 KIQEQALLEKKVGI
+6418 KIQEQALLERKVGM

-6475 EEELPKK
+6475 EEELGKK

-6528 IGRELADEIMK
+6528 IGRELTDEIMK

-6576 EIGLTRNRNEELR
+6576 EIGLTRNRNEKLR
-6589 NRENTFAEVSEKI
+6589 NREDTFAEVSEKI
-6602 GKDLLNELLKGDS
+6602 GKDLLNELLKGDLL
-6615 PEGSQTDTKPLF
+6615 EGSQTETKPLF

-6666 KGTSQGNSVL
+6666 KENSQGNSVL

-6688 LTEENREFNKRLQ
+6688 LTEENREINKRLQ
-6701 KLSERVGAELT
+6701 KLSERVGPELT
-6712 NELLKLPDVLGKS
+6712 IELFKLPDVLCKS
-6725 SAESVIELKA
+6725 SAEPVIGLQA

-6756 LREDEEDDLGP
+6756 LREGEEDDLGP

-6772 PITEDVK
+6772 AITEDVK

-6787 ESEPEITDSKDEPF
+6787 ESEPEITDSEDDPF
-6801 KKSRHLPRDVLNEI
+6801 EKSRHLPRDVLNEI
-6815 DSDLYRPV
+6815 DSDLYRSV
-6823 DSKEISPADQEQMKN
+6823 DPKESSPADQEQMKN

-6883 SVRDLYA
+6883 SVRDLNA

-6940 HLVRANEYEITALI
+6940 HLVRANDYEITALI
-6954 MPGDQCSVEEN
+6954 MPGDLCSVEEN
-6965 ICDIGEG
+6965 IFDVSEG
-6972 EIVRHHK
+6972 EVVSHHK

-6994 AATNKHAG
+6994 AATNTNAG
-7002 RDETDSRIAPVDL
+7002 RDETDSHIGPVDL

-7020 EDLIWDKPQTMTH
+7020 EDLICDKPQTMTH
-7033 SKESVTESASCK
+7033 TKESVTESASRK
-7045 DQGIVQEEIIRVEIS
+7045 DQEIVQEEIIRLEIS
-7060 KREEHFNSEYM
+7060 RREEHFNSEYI
-7071 EELFGSDFK
+7071 EELFGSDFT

-7090 PDSKWAEMYLNEKP
+7090 PDSKWVEMYLNEKP

-7109 SDNYELESLQN
+7109 SDHYELESLQN

-7128 LEEEKNLKK
+7128 LEEEKNLKEK
-7137 RYEKD
+7137 YEKD

-7151 DLKMQ
+7151 DLKMK

-7182 NKQLQEDLRM
+7182 NKRLQEDLRM
-7192 EKKKRLS
+7192 EKKRRLS

-7213 LMREKEILLR
+7213 LMKEKEILLK

-7257 EVKELKEALSDVVV
+7257 EVKELKEALSEVVV

-7331 EKLSMEGTTP
+7331 EKLSMEGATP
-7341 TEHEPRGAEIN
+7341 TENEPRGAEIN
-7352 NNEETSIFLV
+7352 SNEETSIFLV
-7362 QKLKLLEKEANENE
+7362 QKLKLLEKEAKENE
-7376 RNLLRERE
+7376 RNLLCERE

-7390 EQLDGTENVLK
+7390 ELLDGTENALK

-7415 TKKAMQEDELRKEIE
+7415 TENAKQEDELRKEIE
-7430 ILASK
+7430 TLTNK

-7442 AEQQRIDLEI
+7442 AEQQRIDLENI
-7452 TVQRERERLKEDIEI
+7452 VQRERERLKEDIEI

-7474 RLKYEFEDKEEEITR
+7474 RLKYEFEDKEEEISR
-7489 QGRNR
+7489 QGRSR
-7494 SAELEEQWKKEREE
+7494 SAELEEQWKKDREE

-7514 VEKEKLQKAFDDELN
+7514 TEKEKLQKAFDDELN
-7529 TKITENDEQYKRKN
+7529 RKITENDEQYKRKN

-7560 ITATVEKKIYE
+7560 IKATIEKKIYE

-7601 VESDIRKAEERF
+7601 VEDDIRKAEERF

-7673 MEEVYE
+7673 MEEIFE
-7679 RDRITLKEDWEQYK
+7679 RDRIKLKEDWEQYK
-7693 RDLLEKLQEDFDKK
+7693 RDLLGKLQEDFDNK
-7707 LESETTKVGTRLE
+7707 LESETKKLETRLE
-7720 EMKQELGKSEQR
+7720 EMKQELGKSKQR

-7737 ERLKGNAIDSEHV
+7737 ERLKGNAIDSEHA

-7757 GDKIDKDD
+7757 SDKIGKDD

-7817 KIYNQDPT
+7817 KVYNQDPT
-7825 LVDRNLIEKSIANY
+7825 LVDRNLMEKSIANY

-7891 SKLEDEFDLERERM
+7891 SKLEEEFHLERERM

-7950 FCFKKHIS
+7950 FCFKKTHQLNE